1 MLRLGELCAGYG
13 GLGLALELAGIET
26 ELAWYSEHDP
36 SNSKQPAARIM
47 AHHHPGVP
55 NLGDLRDI
63 TDPPPVDIVTAGFPC
78 QPVSAAGQRA
88 GVGDDRWLIRDVVA
102 VWRRTGARWLILENV
117 SGLRS
122 ANDGEAFGQVIDS
135 LAEVGASCEWAHL
148 RASDVGACHRRERW
162 FCVVADADGST
173 VGPEPVTVTGCSD
186 TTLVRSNHTA
196 APHADSLG
204 LQSERSGRL
213 PNGHEEQRG
222 DVDRRRSERFG
233 GYAAAV
239 ERWERILGR
248 QAPTPTTGQGRL
260 NPEFVEWMQGLPAG
274 WVTGCGLTRAEQLTV
289 LGNGVVPQQA
299 AAAISLLTAAE
310 TAVEA
315 A

>member
-1 MLRLGELCAGYG
+1 MARVCA
-13 GLGLALELAGIET
+13 A
-26 ELAWYSEHDP
+26 
-36 SNSKQPAARIM
+36 M
-47 AHHHPGVP
+47 AY
-55 NLGDLRDI
+55 
-63 TDPPPVDIVTAGFPC
+63 TGF
-78 QPVSAAGQRA
+78 S
-88 GVGDDRWLIRDVVA
+88 RW
-102 VWRRTGARWLILENV
+102 
-117 SGLRS
+117 
-122 ANDGEAFGQVIDS
+122 
-135 LAEVGASCEWAHL
+135 EWGTL
-148 RASDVGACHRRERW
+148 RASDVGAPHQRNRW
-162 FCVVADADGST
+162 FCVAVTDPGSVGREPRPRSSSSEPGELGGNGFSDNSRTSTTDADGST